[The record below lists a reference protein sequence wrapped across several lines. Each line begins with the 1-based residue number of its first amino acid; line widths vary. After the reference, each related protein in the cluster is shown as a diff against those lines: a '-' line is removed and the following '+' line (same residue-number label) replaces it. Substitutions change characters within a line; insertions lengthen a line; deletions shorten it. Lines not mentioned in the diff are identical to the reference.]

1 MFRSKSPLALA
12 IALCVGATSLP
23 LAQPAHAA
31 APSQADKDLA
41 EAKQLYKEGQ
51 TKFEMADYEEA
62 IALWKQ
68 AYTKLPDAE
77 NTRGIKNDLVYNI
90 SEAQI
95 RAYEIGRDG
104 TYLRKARVLLN
115 DYLRNHERMY
125 GTGKEAVEERSAAK
139 ARLEEV
145 DEMLADAPE
154 GGGPAPT
161 GDGDGD
167 DGGDG
172 AAADGGEDPPEEMS
186 EAQKR
191 EAEER
196 AAREARLQEIQSDPT
211 LKAKDEAARKRI
223 VTGAVLGGVGITL
236 LAAAYV
242 TVTIGTTVD
251 PTPDPGTVPDEEL
264 GTGALVA
271 AIVLGVGGLGLLG
284 AGGGLFGTGMK
295 QRKQLRTPPSK
306 ATAVAVPWVGR
317 GSGGATVLVRF

>member
-1 MFRSKSPLALA
+1 MLRSPSPLALVLA
-12 IALCVGATSLP
+12 ICVTATSLP
-23 LAQPAHAA
+23 AAHQAHAA

-41 EAKQLYKEGQ
+41 EAKKLYKEGQ

-68 AYTKLPDAE
+68 AYTTLPDAE

-95 RAYEIGRDG
+95 RAYEIGRDV

-139 ARLEEV
+139 TRLEEV

-154 GGGPAPT
+154 GGGPAPS
-161 GDGDGD
+161 GDGGDADGD
-167 DGGDG
+167 DGGG
-172 AAADGGEDPPEEMS
+172 ATDEEPAKEMS
-186 EAQKR
+186 ADEKR

-196 AAREARLQEIQSDPT
+196 AAREARLQEIQTDPT
-211 LKAKDEAARKRI
+211 LKAQDEAARKRI
-223 VTGAVLGGVGITL
+223 VTGAALGGVGITL

-242 TVTIGTTVD
+242 TVSLGTTVD
-251 PTPDPGTVPDEEL
+251 STPDPGDVAEPEI

-295 QRKQLRTPPSK
+295 QRKQLRTPPQK
-306 ATAVAVPWVGR
+306 ATALAVPWVGR
-317 GSGGATVLVRF
+317 NSGGATVLVRF